1 MQNILAPF
9 FLAAIFAYLLNPAV
23 NLLHRH
29 FKFPRTLSISLIYI
43 VIIGLIAILAL
54 NVGVQLTTESKE
66 FTFEANNLIK
76 QTNSQ
81 ISVLPNWLRPLA
93 LDTFESIR
101 SSLLLPNHRIVSY
114 LPGALNRTIS
124 ILIFLIATFYL
135 LKDGGYFINSFLGLF
150 DKKKRPEIELII
162 QKINH
167 VLGNYLRGQLFLILI
182 MSALTYVGL
191 LIIGVRYALIIS
203 IFTGFAEIVPFAGP
217 IIAAAVA
224 VIVAFTDQFS
234 RINPTAPLL
243 DVIAVVS
250 MYTVLRQLEDL
261 FIIPQVM
268 GRVTKLHPLV
278 ILFSV
283 LVGGQVFG
291 IIGYII
297 AVPVIASAKVVFD
310 HIKAP

>member
-54 NVGVQLTTESKE
+54 NVGVQLANESKE
-66 FTFEANNLIK
+66 FSFEANNLIK

-124 ILIFLIATFYL
+124 ILI
-135 LKDGGYFINSFLGLF
+135 F